1 MSGRYERSSGAVRGA
16 SSTSVKPS
24 CRQLIDAYACRRV
37 RCADLLSSRSAVEQ
51 EKTSMWLRRFSGDK
65 NES

>member
-1 MSGRYERSSGAVRGA
+1 MSGRYERSSRAVRGA

-37 RCADLLSSRSAVEQ
+37 RCADLLNSRSEN
-51 EKTSMWLRRFSGDK
+51 TSMWLRRFSGDK